1 MTLTQEEKEKRR
13 LRKLSRE
20 EKKKTWIVS
29 DVEKIT
35 QKKNTKELKK
45 DSIRVNLLLNLYLAH
60 FLEQI

>member
-13 LRKLSRE
+13 LRKLARE
-20 EKKKTWIVS
+20 EKKNTWIVS

-45 DSIRVNLLLNLYLAH
+45 ENYI
-60 FLEQI
+60 EKK